1 MSDRPFENVD
11 FVLLAEQ
18 TTNYS
23 CSDIEFIVNESA
35 RYAVTKN
42 KNHID
47 TGLLSEVV
55 EKIRHQFGF

>member
-11 FVLLAEQ
+11 FDLLAEQ

-35 RYAVTKN
+35 RHAVTKN

-47 TGLLSEVV
+47 TGFLPEVV
-55 EKIRHQFGF
+55 EKNPSSI